1 MVKRDKNKI
10 KNLDGDFN
18 LTKKKKNEKKG
29 RIKQIKK
36 GKPDNK
42 FKKP

>member
-10 KNLDGDFN
+10 KKLDGDFN
-18 LTKKKKNEKKG
+18 LTKKKTKLKKK